1 MKAGYVLALIGL
13 YYTWLFEP
21 LVVAF
26 SHHEKRNDQIQY
38 EVSDLKIDLLPIV
51 C

>member
-13 YYTWLFEP
+13 YYTWLFES

-26 SHHEKRNDQIQY
+26 SHHGMNGMIKYSMKFQIW
-38 EVSDLKIDLLPIV
+38 K
-51 C
+51 